1 MSHMLANNDG
11 MQPIEWGWAVQGYT
25 LVPLMMKDSQTAC
38 TKLFTEIALQEHNE
52 MWLQETRT

>member
-1 MSHMLANNDG
+1 MLANNDG
-11 MQPIEWGWAVQGYT
+11 MQPIEWGWAEQGYT

-38 TKLFTEIALQEHNE
+38 TKLFTEIALQKHNE

>member
-25 LVPLMMKDSQTAC
+25 SDNMAYTPVSDDDEDEA
-38 TKLFTEIALQEHNE
+38 
-52 MWLQETRT
+52 